1 MRYGCPWNRLDFGI
15 WRSDTLKLNSK
26 KNKMSSG
33 HKLRTAAGISLVLAL
48 VRLAQGVS
56 AGETN
61 ELLTNAA
68 DVISLPVERAAL
80 QIKVLVTGIVTAKDQ
95 TLGGCFFIQDATCG
109 VYVDNRNG
117 PAPEPGDV
125 VRVSGVTEKGAFAP
139 VITGPTFQKIGT
151 APLPPA
157 RTVSIERFMAGAED
171 SQRVEISG
179 IVRAAQVTNTTSNLD
194 LEIASGAYRFHAFPK
209 MPPGIDPQ
217 SLVGARVRLRGT
229 SGAFFNQGQRRLTAL
244 KLFMTSLPEDF
255 VVEETESIDPFT
267 EPLLAL
273 NNLAQYRKDKRPGQ
287 RIHVKGTITYQRPG
301 QELFLQDNSGGLRV
315 ETRQIESVSVG
326 DVIEVAGFADIENF
340 LPVLQ
345 DAVFRKTSEPRAP
358 LTPKAVTLQE
368 VQDGLCHADLVT
380 LQGKLLDGFVR
391 RDHQP
396 TSGKIRLRT
405 VLMMQSESL
414 TFTAETEAPEAMS
427 DFANLR
433 FGSTIEV
440 SGVCFT
446 ESGEDGKARSF
457 QILMPNGKSV
467 QILAQPSWL
476 TPHRLLTGLGILLA
490 VSIVAVGWTVMVSK
504 KNATLKD
511 LVLEK
516 EKARLELRQA
526 HDQLEERVKD
536 RTAQLKLQI
545 TARKELELQSKA
557 TLAER
562 TRLAQELHDTLEQ
575 SLTGVAL
582 QLDTTTRLFEKET
595 DSAKHHLEMAR
606 TLVAESQMEVHRSVW
621 NLRCRALQQFDLP
634 GALLMSSQQITGGSS
649 LRVEMKA
656 HGRVRPLPETV
667 EDNLLRIA
675 QEALTNVIKH
685 SGATLTEIDLDYGP
699 KNVVLQVKDNG
710 KGFAL
715 DDCAGPREG
724 HFGLLGISERAKR
737 LHGQITFSSAP
748 DAGTTV
754 RVQIP
759 IPHES
764 YAPES
769 AAPQMAL

>member
-1 MRYGCPWNRLDFGI
+1 MWPGRPCNRLDFDT
-15 WRSDTLKLNSK
+15 WRPDTLNSVST

-33 HKLRTAAGISLVLAL
+33 AKLRTAAGILLACASVVFGQAAL
-48 VRLAQGVS
+48 

-61 ELLTNAA
+61 EILTNAA
-68 DVISLPVERAAL
+68 DIISLPVERAAR
-80 QIKVLVTGIVTAKDQ
+80 QIKVLVTGTVTVTVP
-95 TLGGCFFIQDATCG
+95 TLGGSFFVQDATCG
-109 VYVDNRNG
+109 VFVDNRNG
-117 PAPEPGDV
+117 PAPETGDV
-125 VRVSGVTEKGAFAP
+125 VRVSGVTEKGAYAP
-139 VITGPTFQKIGT
+139 VITGPTVLKIGT

-157 RTVSIERFMAGAED
+157 RAVSIERFMSGAED
-171 SQRVEISG
+171 SQRVEVSG
-179 IVRAAQVTNTTSNLD
+179 IVRAAQMSETESNLD
-194 LEIASGAYRFHAFPK
+194 LAIASGGYRFHAFPK
-209 MPPGIDPQ
+209 MPLGIDPQ
-217 SLVGARVRLRGT
+217 DLVGARVRLKGT
-229 SGAFFNQGQRRLTAL
+229 SGAFFNQEQRRLTAL

-255 VVEETESIDPFT
+255 VVEPTESIDPFT

-273 NNLAQYRKDKRPGQ
+273 NNIAQYRKDKRPGE

-301 QELFLQDNSGGLRV
+301 QELFLQDKSGGLRV
-315 ETRQIESVSVG
+315 KSRQVAAVSVG

-345 DAVFRKTSEPRAP
+345 DAVFRKTSEPRTT
-358 LTPKAVTLQE
+358 LTPKVVKMQE
-368 VQDGLCHADLVT
+368 VEDGLCHAALVT
-380 LQGKLLDGFVR
+380 LQGKLLDRFVR
-391 RDHQP
+391 QDRQP
-396 TSGKIRLRT
+396 ISGNMRVRT
-405 VLMMQSESL
+405 VLMMQSENL
-414 TFTAETEAPEAMS
+414 TFTAETEAPAAVA
-427 DFANLR
+427 DLAPLPI
-433 FGSTIEV
+433 GGTIEV

-446 ESGEDGKARSF
+446 ESGEDGKAKSF
-457 QILMPNGKSV
+457 QILMPTGKGV
-467 QILAQPSWL
+467 RVLARPSWL
-476 TPHRLLTGLGILLA
+476 TPQRLLTGLGVLLA

-504 KNATLKD
+504 KNATLKL
-511 LVLEK
+511 LVREK
-516 EKARLELRQA
+516 EKARLALWEA
-526 HDQLEERVKD
+526 HDQLEERVKE

-582 QLDTTTRLFEKET
+582 QLDTTTRLYEKEH
-595 DSAKHHLEMAR
+595 DGAKHHLELAR
-606 TLVAESQMEVHRSVW
+606 NLVAESQMEVHRSVW
-621 NLRCRALQQFDLP
+621 NLRCRALEQFDLP

-667 EDNLLRIA
+667 EENLLRIA

-737 LHGQITFSSAP
+737 LQGEIAFSSTP
-748 DAGTTV
+748 NAGTTV
-754 RVQIP
+754 RVKIP

-764 YAPES
+764 LARDL
-769 AAPQMAL
+769 PQPQTAS

>member
-1 MRYGCPWNRLDFGI
+1 
-15 WRSDTLKLNSK
+15 
-26 KNKMSSG
+26 MSAG
-33 HKLRTAAGISLVLAL
+33 HKLRTAAGIILAL
-48 VRLAQGVS
+48 GFVIFGQATLAEG
-56 AGETN
+56 TN

-68 DVISLPVERAAL
+68 DVISLPVERAAR
-80 QIKVLVTGIVTAKDQ
+80 QIKVLVTGTVTVTVP
-95 TLGGCFFIQDATCG
+95 TLGGSFFVQDATCG
-109 VYVDNRNG
+109 VFVDNRNG
-117 PAPEPGDV
+117 PSPRVGDV
-125 VRVSGVTEKGAFAP
+125 VRVSGVTEKGAYAP
-139 VITGPTFQKIGT
+139 VITGPTFLKVGT
-151 APLPPA
+151 AALPLA
-157 RTVSIERFMAGAED
+157 RAVSIDQFMSGVED

-179 IVRAAQVTNTTSNLD
+179 IVRSAQTNDMESNLD
-194 LEIASGAYRFHAFPK
+194 LGIASGGYRFHAFPK
-209 MPPGIDPQ
+209 MPLGKDPQ
-217 SLVGARVRLRGT
+217 RLVGSRVRLKGT
-229 SGAFFNQGQRRLTAL
+229 SGAFFNQEQRRLTAL

-255 VVEETESIDPFT
+255 KVEAPDSIDPFT

-273 NNLAQYRKDKRPGQ
+273 NNIAQYRKDNRPGQ
-287 RIHVKGTITYQRPG
+287 RVHVKGRITYQRPG
-301 QELFLQDNSGGLRV
+301 QELFLQDASGGLRV
-315 ETRQIESVSVG
+315 ESSQIEYVSVG
-326 DVIEVAGFADIENF
+326 DEIEVAGFADIENF

-345 DAVFRKTSEPRAP
+345 DAVFRKTFESRSDP
-358 LTPKAVTLQE
+358 TPKSVKMQD
-368 VQDGLCHADLVT
+368 VQDGLCHAGLIT
-380 LQGKLLDGFVR
+380 LQGKLLDRFVR
-391 RDHQP
+391 QDRQP
-396 TSGKIRLRT
+396 ASGKMRVRT
-405 VLMMQSESL
+405 VLMMQSESFS
-414 TFTAETEAPEAMS
+414 FTAETEAPEAEA
-427 DFANLR
+427 DLDALPI
-433 FGSTIEV
+433 GGTIEV

-446 ESGEDGKARSF
+446 ESGEDGKAKSF
-457 QILMPNGKSV
+457 QILMPSSKGV
-467 QILAQPSWL
+467 RVLARPTWL
-476 TPHRLLTGLGILLA
+476 TPQRLLSGLGVLLA

-511 LVLEK
+511 LVQEK
-516 EKARLELRQA
+516 EKARLDLRQA
-526 HDQLEERVKD
+526 HDQLEERVKE

-582 QLDTTTRLFEKET
+582 QLDTTTKLFDKEAE
-595 DSAKHHLEMAR
+595 SAKHHLEMAR
-606 TLVAESQMEVHRSVW
+606 TLVAESQMEAHRSVW

-667 EDNLLRIA
+667 EENLLHIA

-699 KNVVLQVKDNG
+699 KNVVLKVKDNG
-710 KGFAL
+710 KGFDL

-724 HFGLLGISERAKR
+724 HFGLLGITERAKR
-737 LHGQITFSSAP
+737 LHGEIAFSSAP

-764 YAPES
+764 CAPEP
-769 AAPQMAL
+769 AAPQLAL

>member
-1 MRYGCPWNRLDFGI
+1 
-15 WRSDTLKLNSK
+15 
-26 KNKMSSG
+26 
-33 HKLRTAAGISLVLAL
+33 
-48 VRLAQGVS
+48 
-56 AGETN
+56 
-61 ELLTNAA
+61 
-68 DVISLPVERAAL
+68 
-80 QIKVLVTGIVTAKDQ
+80 
-95 TLGGCFFIQDATCG
+95 
-109 VYVDNRNG
+109 
-117 PAPEPGDV
+117 
-125 VRVSGVTEKGAFAP
+125 
-139 VITGPTFQKIGT
+139 
-151 APLPPA
+151 
-157 RTVSIERFMAGAED
+157 
-171 SQRVEISG
+171 
-179 IVRAAQVTNTTSNLD
+179 
-194 LEIASGAYRFHAFPK
+194 
-209 MPPGIDPQ
+209 
-217 SLVGARVRLRGT
+217 
-229 SGAFFNQGQRRLTAL
+229 
-244 KLFMTSLPEDF
+244 
-255 VVEETESIDPFT
+255 
-267 EPLLAL
+267 
-273 NNLAQYRKDKRPGQ
+273 
-287 RIHVKGTITYQRPG
+287 
-301 QELFLQDNSGGLRV
+301 
-315 ETRQIESVSVG
+315 VSVG

>member
-1 MRYGCPWNRLDFGI
+1 
-15 WRSDTLKLNSK
+15 
-26 KNKMSSG
+26 MSSG
-33 HKLRTAAGISLVLAL
+33 HQLRTTAGIFLAC
-48 VRLAQGVS
+48 AFFASGQTTS
-56 AGETN
+56 TGETN

-68 DVISLPVERAAL
+68 DVISLPVERAAR
-80 QIKVLVTGIVTAKDQ
+80 QIKVLVTGTVTAVDA
-95 TLGGCFFIQDATCG
+95 TFGGSFFVQDATCG

-117 PAPEPGDV
+117 PAPRVGDV
-125 VRVSGVTEKGAFAP
+125 VRVFGVTEKGAFAP

-157 RTVSIERFMAGAED
+157 RAVSIDSFVSGTED
-171 SQRVEISG
+171 SQRVEVSG
-179 IVRAAQVTNTTSNLD
+179 IVRSAQISETGTNLD
-194 LEIASGAYRFHAFPK
+194 LAIASGAHRFHAFPK
-209 MPPGIDPQ
+209 MSLGIDPQ

-229 SGAFFNQGQRRLTAL
+229 SGAFFNQQQRRLTAL
-244 KLFMTSLPEDF
+244 KLFMTSLAEDF
-255 VVEETESIDPFT
+255 VVEAKEPADPFT
-267 EPLLAL
+267 EPVLAL
-273 NNLAQYRKDKRPGQ
+273 NNIAQYRKGKLPGQ
-287 RIHVKGTITYQRPG
+287 RIHVKGTITYQTPG
-301 QELFLQDNSGGLRV
+301 QELFLHDKSGGLRV
-315 ETRQIESVSVG
+315 ETRQMEAASVG

-358 LTPKAVTLQE
+358 LTAKVVTLQD
-368 VQDGLCHADLVT
+368 VQDGLCHADLIT
-380 LQGKLLDGFVR
+380 LQGKLLDGFER

-396 TSGKIRLRT
+396 TSGKMRT
-405 VLMMQSESL
+405 RTILMMQSENL
-414 TFTAETEAPEAMS
+414 TFTAETEAPDAMA

-446 ESGEDGKARSF
+446 ESGEDGKAKSF
-457 QILMPNGKSV
+457 QILMATGKGV
-467 QILAQPSWL
+467 RVLAKPSWL
-476 TPHRLLTGLGILLA
+476 TTQRLLTGLGILLA

-511 LVLEK
+511 LVHEK
-516 EKARLELRQA
+516 EKARLELREA

-582 QLDTTTRLFEKET
+582 QLDTTTRLYEKEH
-595 DSAKHHLEMAR
+595 DGAKHHLEMAR
-606 TLVAESQMEVHRSVW
+606 NLVAESQMEVHRSVW
-621 NLRCRALQQFDLP
+621 NLRCRALEQFDLP

-649 LRVEMKA
+649 LHVEMKA

-667 EDNLLRIA
+667 EENLLRIA

-715 DDCAGPREG
+715 GECAGAREG
-724 HFGLLGISERAKR
+724 HFGLLGISERVKR
-737 LHGQITFSSAP
+737 LHGQITFSSTP
-748 DAGTTV
+748 GSGTTV

-759 IPHES
+759 IPHDS
-764 YAPES
+764 YAAER
-769 AAPQMAL
+769 AQPQLST

>member
-1 MRYGCPWNRLDFGI
+1 MCLPWNKLDFANH
-15 WRSDTLKLNSK
+15 TLKSIFTRY
-26 KNKMSSG
+26 KMSLG
-33 HKLRTAAGISLVLAL
+33 HKLRKAAGILLAL
-48 VRLAQGVS
+48 AFAVYARPTLAG
-56 AGETN
+56 GTN
-61 ELLTNAA
+61 ELLTNAV
-68 DVISLPVERAAL
+68 DVISLPVARAAL
-80 QIKVLVTGIVTAKDQ
+80 QLKVLVTGTVTALDP
-95 TLGGCFFIQDATCG
+95 TFGACFFIQDATCG

-117 PAPEPGDV
+117 PTPEPGDV

-139 VITGPTFQKIGT
+139 VITGPTFTKIGT

-157 RTVSIERFMAGAED
+157 RVVTIERFMAGAED

-179 IVRAAQVTNTTSNLD
+179 IVRAAHITDTKSNYD
-194 LEIASGAYRFHAFPK
+194 LAIASGGHRFYAFTRI
-209 MPPGIDPQ
+209 PPTVDPQ
-217 SLVGARVRLRGT
+217 HLVGSRVRLRGT
-229 SGAFFNQGQRRLTAL
+229 SGAFFNQAQRRLTAL
-244 KLFMTSLPEDF
+244 KLFMPPPLPDDF
-255 VVEETESIDPFT
+255 VVEAPESVDPFT

-273 NNLAQYRKDKRPGQ
+273 NNLAQYRKEKRPGE
-287 RIHVKGTITYQRPG
+287 RVHVKGRITYQRPG
-301 QELFLQDNSGGLRV
+301 QELFIQDESGGLRV
-315 ETRQIESVSVG
+315 ESSQIEEVSVG
-326 DVIEVAGFADIENF
+326 DVIDVAGFPDIENF

-345 DAVFRKTSEPRAP
+345 DAVFRKTLEPRVAP
-358 LTPKAVTLQE
+358 APKVVKMQE

-380 LQGKLLDGFVR
+380 LQGKLLDRFVR
-391 RDHQP
+391 QDYCLP
-396 TSGKIRLRT
+396 GKTVRVRT
-405 VLMMQSESL
+405 VLIMQSESF
-414 TFTAETEAPEAMS
+414 TFTAETEAPQPAADLEA
-427 DFANLR
+427 LPV
-433 FGSTIEV
+433 GGTLEV
-440 SGVCFT
+440 SGVCFM
-446 ESGEDGKARSF
+446 ESGEDGKAKSF
-457 QILMPNGKSV
+457 QILMPSGKGV
-467 QILAQPSWL
+467 VVLARPSWL
-476 TPHRLLTGLGILLA
+476 TPQRLLTGLGILLA
-490 VSIVAVGWTVMVSK
+490 VSMVTLGWTVMVSK
-504 KNATLKD
+504 KNAALKD
-511 LVLEK
+511 LVREK
-516 EKARLELRQA
+516 EKARLQLRQA
-526 HDQLEERVKD
+526 HDQLEERVKE
-536 RTAQLKLQI
+536 RSAQLKLQI

-621 NLRCRALQQFDLP
+621 NLRCRALEQVDLP

-667 EDNLLRIA
+667 EENLLRIA

-715 DDCAGPREG
+715 DNCAGPREG
-724 HFGLLGISERAKR
+724 HFGLLGISERTKR
-737 LHGQITFSSAP
+737 LHGEIVFSSAP

-764 YAPES
+764 PVPES
-769 AAPQMAL
+769 VEPQLVL